1 MANAQ
6 EKWTEYRSES
16 IIAGLLKSGVVLA
29 GAVVL
34 AGGLLFLYR
43 YGMTF
48 PDYRVFRGE
57 PSDLR
62 SVHGIV
68 GDIAS
73 FHSRGIIQLGLLIL
87 IATPVSRV
95 TFSIL
100 MFLEHRDPLY
110 VTITIFV
117 LALLLYSMFGVA
129 S

>member
-1 MANAQ
+1 MPKGS

-34 AGGLLFLYR
+34 AGGLLFLHR
-43 YGMTF
+43 YGTTL

-62 SVHGIV
+62 SLQGIL
-68 GDIAS
+68 GDVAG
-73 FHSRGIIQLGLLIL
+73 FHSRGIIQLGLLVL

-95 TFSIL
+95 AFSIF
-100 MFLEHRDPLY
+100 MFLEHRDHLY
-110 VTITIFV
+110 VMITLFV
-117 LALLLYSMFGVA
+117 LVLLLYSLFGVTG
-129 S
+129 